1 MIREVT
7 LNDEYYEMLKNLVK
21 TSFSYNLDDDF
32 RDNVFTK
39 YFIYV
44 QKSNIIGYVN
54 YYDLYDRFELSYI
67 YVVEDMRNH
76 GIASKMLEHLIDVGK
91 NKNIDNITLEVSNQ
105 NMDAIKLY
113 TKYEFKEVAIRTNY
127 YDGNDG
133 ILMERKMK

>member
-67 YVVEDMRNH
+67 YVVENMRNH

>member
-7 LNDEYYEMLKNLVK
+7 LNDEYYKMLKDLVK

-44 QKSNIIGYVN
+44 EKSNIIGYVN

-67 YVVEDMRNH
+67 YVVEDMRNK
-76 GIASKMLEHLIDVGK
+76 GIASKLLEHLISVGNSK
-91 NKNIDNITLEVSNQ
+91 KINNITLEVNSQ
-105 NMDAIKLY
+105 NMNAIKLY
-113 TKYEFKEVAIRTNY
+113 SKYEFKEVAIRPKY
-127 YDGNDG
+127 YDGKDG
-133 ILMERKMK
+133 ILMERKMN

>member
-7 LNDEYYEMLKNLVK
+7 LNDEYYKMLKDLVK

-44 QKSNIIGYVN
+44 QKSNIIGYIN

-76 GIASKMLEHLIDVGK
+76 GIASKLLEYLIDLGK
-91 NKNIDNITLEVSNQ
+91 SKKIDNITLEVSSK
-105 NMDAIKLY
+105 NMNAIKLY
-113 TKYEFKEVAIRTNY
+113 SKYEFKEVAIRPKY
-127 YDGNDG
+127 YDGTDG